1 MGEAR
6 ARAWLRAL
14 RRSRTTGD
22 RPNSLMP
29 QRAHAAKDIAQ
40 EVAHAVARWRDVGV
54 GLGASKKECDRMA
67 TAFEHDDL
75 AAAST

>member
-1 MGEAR
+1 MGTAR

-29 QRAHAAKDIAQ
+29 QRASSLLVVDPGEILRDRIVEGQLILSAELRSALVVLSI
-40 EVAHAVARWRDVGV
+40 VAPR
-54 GLGASKKECDRMA
+54 
-67 TAFEHDDL
+67 
-75 AAAST
+75 